1 MRIRIHHL
9 HTRIAL
15 VFVALLLAIQ
25 IVAFS
30 VISTAIFSNARHT
43 VNNQLSVSE
52 KVFHQLLSSDDE
64 KLRQAASVT
73 AADFGFRAAVATRD
87 QATVES
93 ALKNQGDRIHANLVM
108 LVGPDDK
115 LLADTLAPNE
125 AGSEFSFPDLI
136 ASARRDGSASMVGIV
151 NGGLY
156 QLVAVPVR
164 APLPIAWVVMGFAV
178 DNTLA
183 MRLSDITSLGIS
195 FLTKTANGKWTLLA
209 SSLPTTGGWQVA
221 HALDA
226 AGAASGATE
235 INLSD
240 ERYGARV
247 ISLSRNGQ
255 RVVAVLQRSLDEAM
269 APFRRLQSMLL
280 MISVVGF
287 AVSLVG
293 SVLTA
298 RSITRP
304 LAALTR
310 FARSL
315 GRGDFEAPI
324 AVAGDD
330 EIGELT
336 QAFNTMRSDLVERER
351 RILDLAYHDTLTR
364 LPNRVM
370 FSERLT
376 QMIERATRE
385 GGIFSL
391 LVMDLDR
398 FKLVNDTLGHHMG
411 DSLLFE
417 VGRRL
422 SGILTR
428 EMDIVARL
436 GGDEFAL
443 LLPETDLDE
452 AKRFARRIG
461 AALDE
466 PLLIDGHTIDV
477 HSSVGIV
484 AFPLHGTD
492 FHTLM
497 RRADVAMYAAKR
509 VNMGAS
515 VYSAADDM
523 HSPERLTLMTEL
535 RRAVEHDQLSLYY
548 QPKVDLTNYQ
558 VKYAEALVRWI
569 HPDRGFIAPDQFI
582 PFAEQTGY
590 IRVLTRWVVDRA
602 TRQLAEWH
610 AQGLD
615 ISVSINV
622 SARDLLHASL
632 PEVFETSMRKYGVSP
647 EWIWI
652 EITESAVMDD
662 ANTALQTLDQ
672 LHQMGLRLSIDDFGT
687 GYSSLA
693 YLKRLPVDEIKI
705 DKSFVLG
712 MMTDSDDEV
721 IVRSTID
728 LGHNMG
734 LKVVAEGV
742 ETEAA
747 MLHLG
752 WLSCDLVQGYHLSRP
767 LPADKF
773 SDWLT
778 QWHASVAAN
787 THIGVAEG
795 GQQIA

>member
-15 VFVALLLAIQ
+15 VFVALLLAMQ

-43 VNNQLSVSE
+43 VNSQLSVSE

-209 SSLPTTGGWQVA
+209 SSLPTAGGWQVA

-315 GRGDFEAPI
+315 GHGDFEAPI

-422 SGILTR
+422 SSILTR

-443 LLPETDLDE
+443 LLPDTDLDE

-509 VNMGAS
+509 VNLGAS

-569 HPDRGFIAPDQFI
+569 HPERGFIAPDQFI

-693 YLKRLPVDEIKI
+693 YLKRLPVDELKI

-787 THIGVAEG
+787 THIGMAEG